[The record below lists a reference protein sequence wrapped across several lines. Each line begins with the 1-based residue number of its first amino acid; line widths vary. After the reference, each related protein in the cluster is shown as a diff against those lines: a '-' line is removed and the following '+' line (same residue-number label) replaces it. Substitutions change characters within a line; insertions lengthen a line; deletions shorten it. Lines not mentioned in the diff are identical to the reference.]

1 MLRRISLIVFL
12 LFLVMAIYVAVK
24 PNRTVTTSSSEA
36 YRHYQAGVGA
46 HEALYLRQA
55 MEEFEKAIQLDS
67 QFAMAETRLADVYSG
82 MGYAK
87 KAEEMRA
94 RAVAHKAYT
103 SPREQLLI
111 DCYQAGW
118 ERNNEKSYQIA
129 QELYRQYPEDLDAI
143 NTLAY
148 REWGLSHFDR
158 ALELFQQITKR
169 FPDHAPAY
177 NMLGYLNYYLGR
189 YDDALAMLDRYIELS
204 RDQANPHDSRGE
216 ILHALGR
223 YDEAI
228 NEFRQAFNINPDF
241 DFAVL
246 HLAQTYQTLGQN
258 RQVEYCYD
266 ILRGQTPNDAKAR
279 QYTIHYANRLVYR
292 DELDSARRMMIALVD
307 ELVADKDEAVGNAA
321 YTLGSIYYRQRNL
334 DSLRVVWAASREW
347 VSERA
352 KTLPTL
358 LETPGWKIYDAF
370 MRATEADLG
379 GNLDEATRL
388 FAEIISLAATP
399 DEKMG
404 YRVHYAEV
412 LLRREESAQAISE
425 LQKNLSINPNSP
437 KTLTKLADIYEAGN
451 DRASAQ
457 AYRERAAEV
466 WKNADPD
473 FIPLLDLKKKLQLP
487 LAASVSTAAAGN

>member
-1 MLRRISLIVFL
+1 MLRRVSLIVFL

-36 YRHYQAGVGA
+36 YRHYQAGVRA
-46 HEALYLRQA
+46 HEELYLRQA

-67 QFAMAETRLADVYSG
+67 QFAMAETHLADVYG
-82 MGYAK
+82 GLGFAK

-94 RAVAHKAYT
+94 RAIAHKAHT

-143 NTLAY
+143 STLAH
-148 REWGLSHFDR
+148 REWGLGNFDR

-169 FPDHAPAY
+169 FPDHAPSY

-189 YDDALAMLDRYIELS
+189 YDDALAMLDKYIELS

-258 RQVEYCYD
+258 RQVEYCFN
-266 ILRGQTPNDAKAR
+266 ILRGQAPNEAKAR
-279 QYTIHYANRLVYR
+279 QYTIHYASRLAYR
-292 DELDSARRMMIALVD
+292 DELDSAKRMMTSLVD
-307 ELVADKDEAVGNAA
+307 KLAMDKDDAVGDAA
-321 YTLGSIYYRQRNL
+321 FSLGALYYRQRNL
-334 DSLRVVWAASREW
+334 DSLRQIWEGSRAAMA
-347 VSERA
+347 ERTKKVPA
-352 KTLPTL
+352 I
-358 LETPGWKIYDAF
+358 LETPGWKIYDSF
-370 MRATEADLG
+370 MRATEADLS
-379 GNLDEATRL
+379 GNLDDAARL
-388 FAEIISLAATP
+388 FAEIIALAATP
-399 DEKMG
+399 DEKMS
-404 YRVHYAEV
+404 YRIYYSDV
-412 LLRREESAQAISE
+412 LLRRGETAQAISE

-437 KTLTKLADIYEAGN
+437 KTLIKLAEIYDAGN

-473 FIPLLDLKKKLQLP
+473 FRPLLELKKKLQEP
-487 LAASVSTAAAGN
+487 LAASAAAAAARN